1 MKTALTTAALILLVG
16 CSSTAPDRS
25 ARAASS
31 LDAIQKNSARARGE
45 IDAVLASLDTLLN
58 APADKLRDSYDRYA
72 DHVKKMN
79 DYAQAIREND
89 ADLKENGDDYLNQW
103 KKTASGVSDPELRA
117 IAQQRQNEI
126 ADKGR
131 GVRADLSAASQSFA
145 AFLRDIGDIRKVIG
159 NDLTPTGQASV
170 RNTALAQS
178 VQQEGSEVKDALMR
192 AEQSVAGLRAEI
204 TPTGK

>member
-1 MKTALTTAALILLVG
+1 MKIASLTAALILVIG

-25 ARAASS
+25 AKAASS
-31 LDAIQKNSARARGE
+31 LEAVQKNSARARTE
-45 IDAVLASLDTLLN
+45 IDAVLSSLDTLLN

-89 ADLKENGDDYLNQW
+89 ADFKANGDEYLNQW

-117 IAQQRQNEI
+117 IAQQRQNEV

-131 GVRADLSAASQSFA
+131 NVRMMISGASQSFA
-145 AFLRDIGDIRKVIG
+145 GFLKDIGDIRKVIG
-159 NDLTPTGQASV
+159 NDLTPTGQDSV
-170 RNTALAQS
+170 RNTSLAQS
-178 VQQEGSEVKDALMR
+178 VQQEGADVKDALRR
-192 AEQSVAGLRAEI
+192 AEQSVSDLRSEI